1 VQRNGKIRLT
11 GLIGFGDPPR
21 KDSKSVLAAIREL
34 GIRVLMLTGDEPATA
49 RSIANQVG
57 LTAGDCTVQDVQKT
71 KSAGDL
77 RCDVVAGVFPEDK
90 FKLVQH
96 FQDSGSVVAMT
107 GDGVNDSP
115 ALKQAEVG
123 IALSNATDI
132 AKSAA
137 SIVLRNPGLGS
148 IPAIIKTGRKIYQRM
163 ISYTLNK
170 VVKTFQITF
179 FLGLGMILTGLFIT
193 SPLHVILL
201 LFANDFVTMSL
212 SADTVS
218 YSKEPEK
225 WNIKALIVNAGII
238 AAGWLLLSFGVL
250 YFGLYALH
258 LALPQL
264 QTLVFTCM
272 AFPGWSM
279 SSWCAFGVTSGN
291 PAPGTHC
298 GSASWWISWRLLP
311 SPRWAC

>member
-1 VQRNGKIRLT
+1 MFKRQSQQVIY
-11 GLIGFGDPPR
+11 
-21 KDSKSVLAAIREL
+21 AA
-34 GIRVLMLTGDEPATA
+34 TF
-49 RSIANQVG
+49 
-57 LTAGDCTVQDVQKT
+57 
-71 KSAGDL
+71 
-77 RCDVVAGVFPEDK
+77 VAGVFPEDK